1 MRLITIAAALVFSL
15 ALVAC
20 GTEEA
25 SAPPL
30 TLEERVVGE
39 AEAPGSEPD
48 PVETQK
54 TVTGLEELE
63 AEMAGPEVFEE
74 DLTAIEQAGFV
85 SMVIDTRFYDQGDG
99 HVPGAPHVLTFVS
112 EFESDGGATEGVDVA
127 HDIGLRPCPETCAY
141 VFTEFEPAGIPDA
154 KGVQAIATQEAIDEI
169 GDDIQPD
176 ARYSVY
182 FADGPIAY
190 EVTIFGPPEEVS
202 REQVED
208 IAGKLYARVK
218 GAPLPEP
225 S

>member
-63 AEMAGPEVFEE
+63 AEM
-74 DLTAIEQAGFV
+74 
-85 SMVIDTRFYDQGDG
+85 
-99 HVPGAPHVLTFVS
+99 
-112 EFESDGGATEGVDVA
+112 GGT
-127 HDIGLRPCPETCAY
+127 
-141 VFTEFEPAGIPDA
+141 
-154 KGVQAIATQEAIDEI
+154 
-169 GDDIQPD
+169 
-176 ARYSVY
+176 
-182 FADGPIAY
+182 
-190 EVTIFGPPEEVS
+190 
-202 REQVED
+202 
-208 IAGKLYARVK
+208 
-218 GAPLPEP
+218 
-225 S
+225 